1 MTSCGTPRRDRG
13 TRDEQGAVFVFS
25 VMIMSVLMI
34 AAAFVIDVGI
44 DRIVTVD
51 MRSLAD
57 TTAMDMSTMID
68 GSTTTDQLKASSGP
82 TLAATLARNR
92 PSVAATVKDSDVV
105 VTFGMATAQGAWLRE
120 AGGAEYPNAVK
131 VSVSGSSSIR
141 LWPGQDPAKP
151 RRSAIAARQPR
162 AACITVGSYLAA
174 LDTGAG
180 GGPLATLLNEVA
192 PTSATVFTSAGLLAI
207 KGISVP
213 LADLVAELGVGDPS
227 SPLTADVTLG
237 SLARASARALAKQP
251 GSAASRAAVELNRIA
266 GVAGTAGINET
277 IKLGELVQ
285 LGVGN
290 SAAVLA
296 GDIDVFD
303 LVTGSV
309 MAFDGTHTVKLNDVG
324 FTVPGFG
331 VTSLK
336 ATIVSPPK
344 TVCGGAG
351 SEVTSTQAS
360 VEAELTLS
368 VSRYKKCAVL
378 DVVCALGGLVGTLL
392 STLGGSWGSDGSSIL
407 TFKVVLNGVNATA
420 RITGVNACEPSPDV
434 RVSASTSATSGSVRL
449 DLLSPLLTTQTTF
462 PQAAASTA
470 THVFTQSPSTWSH
483 VGGIGTQLVGPI
495 VLESLLT
502 NVGKTSAVV
511 LNLSSAGIDLGSR
524 LTTGLN
530 SALSGLG
537 LSLNGAAVTLDKM
550 STCSVFG
557 LRK

>member
-1 MTSCGTPRRDRG
+1 MTSRRAPRRDRG
-13 TRDEQGAVFVFS
+13 GPDERGAVFVFS

-34 AAAFVIDVGI
+34 VAAFVIDLGI
-44 DRIVTVD
+44 DRVVTVD

-57 TTAMDMSTMID
+57 TTAMDMSTTID
-68 GSTTTDQLKASSGP
+68 GSKTTDQLKASNAS

-92 PSVAATVKDSDVV
+92 PSVAATVKDSDVT
-105 VTFGMATAQGAWLRE
+105 VTYGVATAQGAWLRA

-151 RRSAIAARQPR
+151 RRTAIATRQPR

-174 LDTGAG
+174 LDTAAG

-192 PTSATVFTSAGLLAI
+192 PTSATVFTSTGLLAL
-207 KGISVP
+207 KSVSVP

-227 SPLTADVTLG
+227 SPLAADVTLG

-251 GSAASRAAVELNRIA
+251 GSAASSAAVELNRIS
-266 GVAGTAGINET
+266 GVAGSAGISET

-290 SAAVLA
+290 SAAVLS
-296 GDIDVFD
+296 GDVNVFD

-309 MAFDGTHTVKLNDVG
+309 MAFDGAHVVKLNDAG

-344 TVCGGAG
+344 TVCGGTG

-368 VSRYKKCAVL
+368 VPRYKKCAVL

-392 STLGGSWGSDGSSIL
+392 STLGGAWGSDGTSIL
-407 TFKVVLNGVNATA
+407 TFKLALNGVNATA
-420 RITGVNACEPSPDV
+420 RITGVNSCEPSPDV
-434 RVSASTSATSGSVRL
+434 RVSATTSATSGSLKL

-470 THVFTQSPSTWSH
+470 SHTFTQSPSTWSY
-483 VGGIGTQLVGPI
+483 VGGIGSQLVSPI
-495 VLESLLT
+495 VLDSLLT
-502 NVGKTSAVV
+502 NGGRTSAVV
-511 LNLSSAGIDLGSR
+511 LNLSSAGIDLGSK
-524 LTTGLN
+524 LTTALN
-530 SALSGLG
+530 TALSGLG
-537 LSLNGAAVTLDKM
+537 LSLNGASVTLDKM